1 MCPRPVGERMHFRQ
15 WKRREFIT
23 VLGGAAAAWPLA
35 ARGQQSLPAI
45 GFLHQGSAEPLA
57 LMNAFRK
64 RLSEVGI
71 IDGQDVTIEDRAADG
86 HYERLPALAAEL
98 VERRVAI
105 IAANFLPAAL
115 AAKAATQTIPI
126 VSTDRQRHGHCS
138 HVHPVGHKEFGTF
151 A

>member
-1 MCPRPVGERMHFRQ
+1 MN
-15 WKRREFIT
+15 RREFIGC
-23 VLGGAAAAWPLA
+23 LGSAVAWPLA
-35 ARGQQSLPAI
+35 ARSQQPLPAI
-45 GFLHQGSAEPLA
+45 GFLHQGSAEPST

-64 RLSEVGI
+64 GLSEVGI

-86 HYERLPALAAEL
+86 HYDRLPALAVEL

-126 VSTDRQRHGHCS
+126 VFLSGSDPIGAGLGALLPCSPSWAQRIWNFCMSS
-138 HVHPVGHKEFGTF
+138 HPRPL
-151 A
+151 